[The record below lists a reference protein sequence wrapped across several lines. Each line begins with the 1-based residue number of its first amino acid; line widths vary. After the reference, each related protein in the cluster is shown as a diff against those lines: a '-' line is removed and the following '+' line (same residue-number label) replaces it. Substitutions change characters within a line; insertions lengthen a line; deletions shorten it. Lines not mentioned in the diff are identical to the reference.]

1 MPRLESLSE
10 VERKN
15 ADFFPCMEFESTPF
29 TPLSKELSQSRLA
42 IVSTAGLHV
51 RGDKPFVTDLKGGD
65 QSYRAIPSDTKA
77 SEILQSHVSIGFDHS
92 AFYKDINIAF
102 PIDRARELVEQKVI
116 GSVADNYY
124 SFMGAL
130 RDMRGVVEK
139 TGPEVAERLKDEG
152 VNLVLLVP
160 V

>member
-1 MPRLESLSE
+1 MPRLESLTE

-15 ADFFPCMEFESTPF
+15 ADFFPCMEFENTPF
-29 TPLSKELSQSRLA
+29 TPLSTELSRSRLA
-42 IVSTAGLHV
+42 LVSTAGLHV
-51 RGDKPFVTDLKGGD
+51 RGDKPFVTELKGGD

-92 AFYKDINIAF
+92 GFYRDINIAF
-102 PIDRARELVEQKVI
+102 PIDRARELVEQGVI

-139 TGPEVAERLKDEG
+139 TGPEVAKRLKEEG

>member
-1 MPRLESLSE
+1 
-10 VERKN
+10 
-15 ADFFPCMEFESTPF
+15 ME
-29 TPLSKELSQSRLA
+29 Q
-42 IVSTAGLHV
+42 G
-51 RGDKPFVTDLKGGD
+51 
-65 QSYRAIPSDTKA
+65 
-77 SEILQSHVSIGFDHS
+77 
-92 AFYKDINIAF
+92 
-102 PIDRARELVEQKVI
+102 VI

-139 TGPEVAERLKDEG
+139 TGPEVAKRLKEEG